1 MREYYERRAPEYN
14 ATAYE
19 AAEAAEVE
27 RLTAFVADLVPARTL
42 DVACGTGYLTRYLRG
57 ELVALDQ
64 SATMLEVARRVL
76 PGVELVRAD
85 VPPLPFDDDA
95 FDRVFTSHFYGHIAS
110 TGNRELLFTEAMRV
124 ARELVVVEQAWRP
137 GLPHETWEQRELRD
151 GSRHRIF
158 KRYYTAQEL
167 REELGGAVA
176 LETHAF
182 IAVRAGREPPSSD
195 EALARSP
202 SDPR

>member
-1 MREYYERRAPEYN
+1 MREYYERRAAEYD
-14 ATAYE
+14 ATAYK

-27 RLTAFVADLVPARTL
+27 RLTAFVAGLAPARTL
-42 DVACGTGYLTRYLRG
+42 DVACGTGYLTRHLRG
-57 ELVALDQ
+57 EVVALDQ

-110 TGNRELLFTEAMRV
+110 TREREHLVTEAMRV
-124 ARELVVVEQAWRP
+124 ARELVVVEQGWRP
-137 GLPHETWEQRELRD
+137 GLPHETWERRELRD

-158 KRYYTAQEL
+158 KRYYKAEEL
-167 REELGGAVA
+167 RHELGGAVA
-176 LETHAF
+176 LETRAF
-182 IAVRAGREPPSSD
+182 IAVRADREPPTSD
-195 EALARSP
+195 QAPERSP
-202 SDPR
+202 PEPD